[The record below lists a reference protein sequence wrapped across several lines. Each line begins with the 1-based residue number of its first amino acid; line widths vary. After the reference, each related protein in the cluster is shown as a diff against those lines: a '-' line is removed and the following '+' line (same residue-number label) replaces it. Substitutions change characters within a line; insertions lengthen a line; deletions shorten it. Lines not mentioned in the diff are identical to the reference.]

1 MPDIESY
8 IEQYGGKSFEEL
20 PFNEVDNL
28 VLAQM
33 SYSDLDGIVPGP
45 GGGDVTVSQACSH
58 YYCSHTEEEVN
69 ARTSFTGRAPL
80 LLKKMSASARFGGM
94 ILSRYVNDF
103 SREDT
108 RQMAALTCLPGDGTV
123 CCVFRGTDDSI
134 TGWKEDFSLSYQA
147 VTAGQQAAALYLKN
161 LFKETQLPVRVLG
174 HSKGGNFAVYA
185 GACAGEYT
193 ERILECWSDDGPGF
207 SDDFLQ
213 SEGYRRLFPRIRRII
228 PSGSIIGVLFSM
240 DVQPEIIKSS
250 GKGFLQHDAMTW
262 QTEEDHFVKASGQSI
277 VSLFMD
283 SAVQTWLAGLGSQE
297 KKIFIDGLFSIFEST
312 GEINFTDAMQEDLRS
327 PADFLKVIASMPSAQ
342 KMQIIE
348 AVKDTASGDDP
359 VLKNGIIEGGT
370 SILRSNPISGTA
382 LDLAQILY
390 RQGKENKQKKLL
402 EKQVKKEE
410 KEKKKEEKA
419 QQKEEKSRLKEE
431 KKRKKQQED

>member
-1 MPDIESY
+1 
-8 IEQYGGKSFEEL
+8 
-20 PFNEVDNL
+20 
-28 VLAQM
+28 
-33 SYSDLDGIVPGP
+33 
-45 GGGDVTVSQACSH
+45 
-58 YYCSHTEEEVN
+58 
-69 ARTSFTGRAPL
+69 
-80 LLKKMSASARFGGM
+80 
-94 ILSRYVNDF
+94 
-103 SREDT
+103 
-108 RQMAALTCLPGDGTV
+108 
-123 CCVFRGTDDSI
+123 
-134 TGWKEDFSLSYQA
+134 
-147 VTAGQQAAALYLKN
+147 
-161 LFKETQLPVRVLG
+161 
-174 HSKGGNFAVYA
+174 
-185 GACAGEYT
+185 
-193 ERILECWSDDGPGF
+193 
-207 SDDFLQ
+207 
-213 SEGYRRLFPRIRRII
+213 
-228 PSGSIIGVLFSM
+228 
-240 DVQPEIIKSS
+240 
-250 GKGFLQHDAMTW
+250 MTW

>member
-1 MPDIESY
+1 M
-8 IEQYGGKSFEEL
+8 
-20 PFNEVDNL
+20 
-28 VLAQM
+28 
-33 SYSDLDGIVPGP
+33 
-45 GGGDVTVSQACSH
+45 QANIQSG
-58 YYCSHTEEEVN
+58 SSN
-69 ARTSFTGRAPL
+69 A
-80 LLKKMSASARFGGM
+80 
-94 ILSRYVNDF
+94 
-103 SREDT
+103 
-108 RQMAALTCLPGDGTV
+108 
-123 CCVFRGTDDSI
+123 
-134 TGWKEDFSLSYQA
+134 
-147 VTAGQQAAALYLKN
+147 
-161 LFKETQLPVRVLG
+161 
-174 HSKGGNFAVYA
+174 
-185 GACAGEYT
+185 
-193 ERILECWSDDGPGF
+193 DDGPGF

-283 SAVQTWLAGLGSQE
+283 SAVQIWLAGLGSQE

-370 SILRSNPISGTA
+370 TILRSNPISGTA